1 MRDEKVLLMFSRSL
15 GLIEREVNW
24 MVAGGSKGQERLGRF
39 FILEWKCLKSC
50 FFSCEYA
57 APCGMWDPSCLI
69 RD

>member
-39 FILEWKCLKSC
+39 FILEWKCISLLSC
-50 FFSCEYA
+50 
-57 APCGMWDPSCLI
+57 
-69 RD
+69 